1 MTIIK
6 TISLIDLI
14 TSLLV
19 FLQYHPLPNIAEDV
33 KIKIVPFTLAGQT
46 HFLVHL

>member
-14 TSLLV
+14 TVLLV

-33 KIKIVPFTLAGQT
+33 KIKF
-46 HFLVHL
+46 FHLL